1 MFKIILLCFILIT
14 NTGIAKEL
22 ENNFKSP
29 IKIQS
34 NEILIKRNKN
44 IITFIGKVEAKQ
56 NNLNMFA
63 DSMIIKYK
71 TDKKNNTEIRNIKLY
86 GNVVLKNE
94 NITVRG
100 DKGNYE
106 VKDNLITLEDNIIMN
121 ENDAVV
127 FGKKMTYNTITEE
140 TNIFGSNENED
151 GNKKERITII
161 LEDINDLKDRYDNW

>member
-1 MFKIILLCFILIT
+1 MFKIILLCLILII
-14 NTGIAKEL
+14 NKSNAKEL
-22 ENNFKSP
+22 ENNFNSP

-44 IITFIGKVEAKQ
+44 LITFTGKVEAKQ
-56 NNLNMFA
+56 DNLNMFA
-63 DSMIIKYK
+63 NKMVVKYK
-71 TDKKNNTEIRNIKLY
+71 INQNNNTEIKNIKLY

-106 VKDNLITLEDNIIMN
+106 VNNNLIKLEDNIIMN
-121 ENDAVV
+121 EDDAVV

-140 TNIFGSNENED
+140 TNIFGSNESED
-151 GNKKERITII
+151 NPKKERITII
-161 LEDINDLKDRYDNW
+161 LEDINDLKDRYDN